1 MVYEPMDMNQQ
12 IHSMKSKVSSIDLR
26 ALASTVR
33 SMTEDLTS
41 RGNVVINDSKRLYG
55 IIDHC
60 LTRSPF
66 KKHHLKGHLPQQIV
80 TVRWAMISALAKLVV
95 LQHLSELNRF
105 EIHTDLVIDLKPLIR
120 PDGTP
125 HPTQLKLRDERP
137 TVLRRRDEIPT
148 PNGETP
154 SLVLPLGVQRSENW
168 AIMTL
173 GDEWAYGT
181 SPDGKIL
188 GRPDRHDHRRYS
200 PYDVMTKISIE
211 LAGLESYDLQTV
223 LAYSSSQHDFVMSE
237 VGLLTDDDKGFVDD
251 VYSSLVYGCR
261 LPSMTMDQPQRDG
274 RWMDGGSTDDED
286 DSMYDAPME
295 LKQLLMTAVLG
306 SCRMRP
312 CDGVYDAASLTGR
325 LQEDA
330 PLGPRRGLSEEESA
344 ELDGFLRATNWT
356 DNCNYWENVQKIT
369 KWHNPDD
376 PFSIPVRFK
385 DVPHLF
391 ADGQD
396 SWLYDSCTRRNPA
409 WAVVPHVDWSRLDH
423 YDLVPVYHDL
433 LNFTHHLDVLPSH
446 VPLSDSILSVIPK
459 SVRRRYTEDR
469 LRGIESKTHLIRN
482 YLFMEDRD
490 MAMVDALNVIS
501 QADPDLQRRVVEGL
515 ISFEDEPHSSFL
527 VGDAPCSID
536 DPTTGDTTNDGQ
548 AHEDLDAQGKA
559 EVIQRTYSL
568 YQIDRYLQDMQPDGG
583 DPYGSLTLPD
593 IVVMMSMLCVL
604 YNGAFPDV
612 IGLDPGFPYYDAL
625 VHECLRF
632 RTSLHGT
639 VDAPEGNL
647 YTTFSSESSKE
658 SETLWIIF
666 KELEDVLINA
676 VIHRLATEFDDTHGA
691 GLPEEYMIEDMSMD
705 VHGRYSDVVESRLG
719 KSTFPL
725 RTESALES
733 HA

>member
-1 MVYEPMDMNQQ
+1 MDMNQQ
-12 IHSMKSKVSSIDLR
+12 IDSMKSKVSSIDLR

-66 KKHHLKGHLPQQIV
+66 KKHHLKGRLPQQIV

-95 LQHLSELNRF
+95 LQHLSELSRF

-223 LAYSSSQHDFVMSE
+223 LAYSSTQHDFVMSE
-237 VGLLTDDDKGFVDD
+237 VGLLTDDDKEFVDD
-251 VYSSLVYGCR
+251 VYSSLIYGCR
-261 LPSMTMDQPQRDG
+261 LPFMTMDQHQRDG
-274 RWMDGGSTDDED
+274 RWMDGGSTDGED

-330 PLGPRRGLSEEESA
+330 PLGPRRVLSKEESA
-344 ELDGFLRATNWT
+344 ELDGFLRSTNWT
-356 DNCNYWENVQKIT
+356 DNLNYWENVQKIT

-396 SWLYDSCTRRNPA
+396 SWFYSFRPRANPA
-409 WAVVPHVDWSRLDH
+409 WTVVPYVDWSRLNH
-423 YDLVPVYHDL
+423 YDLVPVHHDFDL
-433 LNFTHHLDVLPSH
+433 PHRPDVLPSH

-459 SVRRRYTEDR
+459 SVRRQYTEDR

-490 MAMVDALNVIS
+490 MAMIDALNVIS

-515 ISFEDEPHSSFL
+515 INAHEDEPHSSFL

-548 AHEDLDAQGKA
+548 AHEDLDAQGEA

-568 YQIDRYLQDMQPDGG
+568 YQIDRYLQDMKPDGD

-593 IVVMMSMLCVL
+593 IVVMMSLLCVL
-604 YNGAFPDV
+604 YNSAFPDV
-612 IGLDPGFPYYDAL
+612 IGLDPSFPYYDAL

-632 RTSLHGT
+632 RTSLHDTIGT
-639 VDAPEGNL
+639 PEGDL
-647 YTTFSSESSKE
+647 YMTFSSESSEE
-658 SETLWIIF
+658 SENLRIIF

-676 VIHRLATEFDDTHGA
+676 VIHRLAAEFDGTYSE
-691 GLPEEYMIEDMSMD
+691 GLPEEYMIEDVSMD

-719 KSTFPL
+719 KSTSPL
-725 RTESALES
+725 WTESALKS